1 MDFCWLGAG
10 GGGTKEKGKNGKI
23 PFLSPLVLLFPF
35 PLVFFPSSVE
45 WLEKFDC
52 LSIHKSTIN
61 GEKRRIEASNW
72 CNFNFQ
78 KRNENCFSVNRKS
91 LPECVLMSRKQ
102 LLEICR
108 H

>member
-61 GEKRRIEASNW
+61 GEKRRKPRIGATLTSKREMRIVLASIAKACLNV
-72 CNFNFQ
+72 F
-78 KRNENCFSVNRKS
+78 
-91 LPECVLMSRKQ
+91 
-102 LLEICR
+102 
-108 H
+108 